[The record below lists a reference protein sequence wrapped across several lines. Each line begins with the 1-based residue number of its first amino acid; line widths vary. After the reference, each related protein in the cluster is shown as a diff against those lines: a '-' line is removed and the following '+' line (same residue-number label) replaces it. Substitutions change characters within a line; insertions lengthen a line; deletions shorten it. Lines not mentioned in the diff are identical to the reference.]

1 MHSTIHSI
9 ALIDN
14 TGIFVIDYV
23 NLDVHMPTKNIERI
37 AMLRK
42 IPIYL

>member
-9 ALIDN
+9 ALID
-14 TGIFVIDYV
+14 TKGIFVIDYV
-23 NLDVHMPTKNIERI
+23 NLDVPMPTKNIERV

-42 IPIYL
+42 IGI